1 MTRHALAGA
10 LVEAIMVRRLPPSP
24 LGSLPPSLPAVT
36 KEEEKKRGGASL
48 FQWWWGEVG
57 RRATFAMK
65 PFQLSVPASWAPTA
79 LSDWAQFPPSDRVS
93 IAISPV
99 VRMLILTASTVFS
112 ILDFSLVYVKSCL
125 EFSIYGP
132 KCIDYTLEDQ
142 SDVFLA
148 TGTKISSSSS
158 SSCTILDRDKK
169 REAGMPLP
177 AAAICGMVAAGYIK

>member
-1 MTRHALAGA
+1 MEWKARHVCDEL
-10 LVEAIMVRRLPPSP
+10 L
-24 LGSLPPSLPAVT
+24 
-36 KEEEKKRGGASL
+36 
-48 FQWWWGEVG
+48 
-57 RRATFAMK
+57 
-65 PFQLSVPASWAPTA
+65 QLSVPASWAPTA

-148 TGTKISSSSS
+148 TGNTWSRSSSSS
-158 SSCTILDRDKK
+158 SYTILDRDNN
-169 REAGMPLP
+169 REAGML

>member
-10 LVEAIMVRRLPPSP
+10 LVEAIMVRRLPPSR
-24 LGSLPPSLPAVT
+24 LGSLPAVSE
-36 KEEEKKRGGASL
+36 EEEKKRGAEEALVCSSGGGGTMEWKARHVCDEL
-48 FQWWWGEVG
+48 L
-57 RRATFAMK
+57 
-65 PFQLSVPASWAPTA
+65 QLSVPASWAPTA

>member
-1 MTRHALAGA
+1 
-10 LVEAIMVRRLPPSP
+10 
-24 LGSLPPSLPAVT
+24 
-36 KEEEKKRGGASL
+36 
-48 FQWWWGEVG
+48 
-57 RRATFAMK
+57 
-65 PFQLSVPASWAPTA
+65 
-79 LSDWAQFPPSDRVS
+79 
-93 IAISPV
+93 
-99 VRMLILTASTVFS
+99 MLILTASTVFS

-158 SSCTILDRDKK
+158 SSSSCTILDRDKK